1 MSTKLIASDA
11 PATPQTLGL
20 IDHSFS
26 NYVDFGYGA
35 TLHDSTPAYAFTSV
49 PGNTYSLYDNGA
61 LIGTMVATKTT
72 TAWTVPV
79 ALQNGAHV
87 LTVTATD
94 AAGNTSAASGM
105 DFTVAVPVPATPV
118 IVGMIDQSL
127 SVIELIPFLIQ

>member
-1 MSTKLIASDA
+1 MSTNIIDSDT
-11 PATPQTLGL
+11 PATPQMLGL

-35 TLHDSTPAYAFTSV
+35 TLHDSSPAFVFAAV
-49 PGNTYSLYDNGA
+49 PGNTYSLYDNGT
-61 LIGTMVATKTT
+61 LIGTMVATKAV

-94 AAGNTSAASGM
+94 AAGNTSAAAGI
-105 DFTVAVPVPATPV
+105 DFTVAVPLPATPT
-118 IVGMIDQSL
+118 IVGMIDHSL